1 MNATAK
7 KLAFLGDKVGTLGA
21 IVAAMGCSMCFPA
34 LAGLAGVLGLS
45 FLSRWEGIFIN
56 TLLPFFAWLT
66 LVLNVLG
73 WFAHRQWHRTL
84 FGMIGPTLLLLSL
97 YPWFQYAWST
107 YVTYSALALMVM
119 VSIWDLFSPANRR
132 CDSEGQCIQD
142 RTTDDLRR

>member
-1 MNATAK
+1 MNAIAK

-73 WFAHRQWHRTL
+73 WFAHRQWQRTL
-84 FGMIGPTLLLLSL
+84 LGMIGPTLLLLSL

-107 YVTYSALALMVM
+107 YVTYSALAIMVM
-119 VSIWDLFSPANRR
+119 VSIWDLFSTANRR
-132 CDSEGQCIQD
+132 CDGEGQCIQD
-142 RTTDDLRR
+142 ATNDDLRR